1 MNTAHGHSFI
11 SSKASRLTLSLVC
24 VALIVGFGLLRVHT
38 QAQFTFASLM
48 LLPVLANA
56 WLVGRAGGWASAV
69 LAALM
74 WGYADHAIADA
85 NETVWIPGLN
95 AFVHLT
101 NYGIVVELVHKVQE
115 LLQREANN
123 ARVDRLT
130 GLLNRRGFM
139 EAFEDQVKLAHR
151 LEASFSIAFIDLDRF
166 KQLND
171 TRGHK
176 EGDTALKTVGATLVR
191 SARST
196 DVIGRLGGDEFCVFA
211 FSESSSD
218 AEIEALRLHTQ
229 LTRAL
234 QKFAP
239 VGASI
244 GVAFFEKTNLTASEM
259 IQRADEIMYAV
270 KAAGKGNVRVS
281 VI

>member
-1 MNTAHGHSFI
+1 MNRHWHSFI
-11 SSKASRLTLSLVC
+11 SSRTSRLALSLVC
-24 VALIVGFGLLRVHT
+24 VSLIVGFGLLRVHT

-48 LLPVLANA
+48 LLPVLANT
-56 WLVGRAGGWASAV
+56 WLLGRVGGWTSAI

-74 WGYADHAIADA
+74 WGYADHASADA
-85 NETVWIPGLN
+85 NEAAWIPGLN
-95 AFVHLT
+95 AFVHLI

-139 EAFEDQVKLAHR
+139 EAFEDQAKLAHR

-166 KQLND
+166 KRLND

-176 EGDTALKTVGATLVR
+176 EGDTALKTVGATLLK

-196 DVIGRLGGDEFCVFA
+196 DVIGRLGGDEFCVLA
-211 FSESSSD
+211 FSRSAND
-218 AEIEALRLHTQ
+218 AEIEASRLHAQ
-229 LTRAL
+229 LTQAL
-234 QKFAP
+234 LKFAP

-244 GVAFFEKTNLTASEM
+244 GVAFFDKTNLTAAEM

-270 KAAGKGNVRVS
+270 KEAGKGNVRVK

>member
-1 MNTAHGHSFI
+1 MNRHWHSFI
-11 SSKASRLTLSLVC
+11 SSRTSRLALSLVC
-24 VALIVGFGLLRVHT
+24 VSLIVGFGLLRVHT

-48 LLPVLANA
+48 LLPVLANT
-56 WLVGRAGGWASAV
+56 WLLGRVGGWTSAI

-74 WGYADHAIADA
+74 WGYADHASADA
-85 NETVWIPGLN
+85 NEAAWIPGLN
-95 AFVHLT
+95 AFVHLI

-139 EAFEDQVKLAHR
+139 EAFEDQAKLAHR

-166 KQLND
+166 KRLND

-176 EGDTALKTVGATLVR
+176 EGDTALKTVGATLLK

-196 DVIGRLGGDEFCVFA
+196 DVIGRLGGDEFCVLA
-211 FSESSSD
+211 FSASSND
-218 AEIEALRLHTQ
+218 AEIEALRLHAQ
-229 LTRAL
+229 LTQAL
-234 QKFAP
+234 SKFAP

-244 GVAFFEKTNLTASEM
+244 GVAFFEKTNLTDAEM
-259 IQRADEIMYAV
+259 IQRADEVMYTA
-270 KAAGKGNVRVS
+270 KEAGKGKVRVK